1 MTTIIDLF
9 EQSVDKY
16 SANPYLWEKKLD
28 KFTSIT
34 YNETRSEVY
43 RLAGGLLSLGVKN
56 NDTIALL
63 SEGRN
68 LWVISELAILYTGA
82 INVPLSIKL
91 EGPDLLFRL
100 EHSETSIIFVSG
112 SQAHKIKG
120 IKSQLPLVKK
130 IVYLDEQDV
139 YDENEMYVAQLFSL
153 GDEYLAANPNALA
166 ESRKQIDLDHY
177 ATISY
182 TSGTTADPKGVILSH
197 RNYTANVEQALTLM
211 DIPPSYRTLIILPLD
226 HCFAHVAGLY
236 SFMACGASIATVQQG
251 KTPMETLK
259 NIPINIKEIKPNL
272 LLSVPA
278 LAKNFK
284 KNIESNIKAK
294 GKVVS
299 KLFDFAMML
308 SYKYNKEGFNKGR
321 GGTFIYK
328 PLIWLFDKILFKKIR
343 EGFGGQLR
351 FFIGGGALL
360 DIDLQRFFY
369 AVGMPM
375 MQGYGLS
382 EATPIISSNSLKRHK
397 LGSSGYLV
405 TPLELR
411 ICDDKGIELPVGE
424 KGEIVIKGE
433 NVMKGYWKNE
443 KASAETVKDG
453 WLYTG
458 DMGYMDKDGFL
469 YVLGRFKSLLIGNDG
484 EKYSPEGIEETL
496 VEQSKLIDQVIL
508 YNNQNAYTVALIVPA
523 KEQLKRAV
531 SGSHSDLSSI
541 EAHQFAIKLVQDDIA
556 LFKTGGEFEGQFP
569 DRWLPATFALL
580 EEPFTEQNGMVNSTM
595 KVVRGK
601 VEKHY
606 AHRLEYLYTPA
617 GKDVFS
623 DQNIQV
629 ISKLMG

>member
-16 SANPYLWEKKLD
+16 SGNTYLWEKKTD
-28 KFTSIT
+28 KFTPTT
-34 YNETRSEVY
+34 YEETRNEVY
-43 RLAGGLLSLGVKN
+43 RLAHGLLSLGVKS

-68 LWVISELAILYTGA
+68 LWVVSELAILYTGA

-112 SQAHKIKG
+112 SQAHKING
-120 IKSQLPLVKK
+120 IKNQLPLVKK

-139 YDENEMYVAQLFSL
+139 YQDNEMHIADLLKL
-153 GDEYLAANPNALA
+153 GDEHMANSPDALVEA
-166 ESRKQIDLDHY
+166 RKQINLDHY

-251 KTPMETLK
+251 RTPMETLK
-259 NIPINIKEIKPNL
+259 NIPVNIREIKPNL

-284 KNIESNIKAK
+284 KNIESNIKSK
-294 GKVVS
+294 GKIIDN
-299 KLFDFAMML
+299 LFRFALSL

-328 PLIWLFDKILFKKIR
+328 PLLSLFDKILFKKVR
-343 EGFGGQLR
+343 EGFGGELD

-405 TPLELR
+405 TPLELK
-411 ICDDKGIELPVGE
+411 ICDDNGNELPQGQ

-433 NVMKGYWKNE
+433 NVMMGYWKNE
-443 KASAETVKDG
+443 KSSNETVRDG

-496 VEQSKLIDQVIL
+496 VQHSKLIDQVIL
-508 YNNQNAYTVALIVPA
+508 YNNQNAYTVALVVPA
-523 KEQLKRAV
+523 KENLKRAV
-531 SGSHSDLSSI
+531 ADLYGDLSTL
-541 EAHQFAIKLVQDDIA
+541 EAHKKAIMLIQSDIG

-569 DRWLPATFALL
+569 DRWLPATFAIL
-580 EEPFTEQNGMVNSTM
+580 EEPFTEQNGLVNSTM

-606 AHRLEYLYTPA
+606 AHRIEYLYTPL
-617 GKDVFS
+617 GKDVYNE
-623 DQNIQV
+623 QNVQV
-629 ISKLMG
+629 ISQLFG